1 MPWSK
6 TQNITGPQGP
16 QGPQG
21 LQALSRPV
29 FHPGSLFTKTSVD
42 RTC

>member
-29 FHPGSLFTKTSVD
+29 FHPGSLFT
-42 RTC
+42 